1 MFSLTNFETMK
12 IAFTGAHL
20 VGKTSLA
27 EKLYESLSG
36 SVFVPE
42 PYAELEEQG
51 HLFSET
57 PNLEDLSIQ
66 LEHAIEQV
74 EMDELDV
81 LFDRSPLDLL
91 AYIHVIGGAEAS
103 RNFYLKVKEAM
114 EEIDLLVFV
123 PVETPD
129 RMDCPETEFPKLR
142 KQVNELLEE
151 WINAFD
157 LETITVKGDIAERE
171 KQVIRIFLEL
181 NENLD

>member
-1 MFSLTNFETMK
+1 MK
-12 IAFTGAHL
+12 IAYTGAHC

-27 EKLYESLSG
+27 EKLHSLLKEFI
-36 SVFVPE
+36 FVPE
-42 PYAELEEQG
+42 PSVELEEQG

-57 PNLEDLSIQ
+57 PNLEDLTVQ
-66 LEHAIEQV
+66 LEYALERIEV
-74 EMDELDV
+74 DEPEV
-81 LFDRSPLDLL
+81 IFDRCPLDLL

-114 EEIDLLVFV
+114 DEIDLLVFV

-129 RMDCPETEFPKLR
+129 LIDCPESEFPKLR

-151 WINAFD
+151 WIEAFD
-157 LETITVKGDIAERE
+157 LETITVKGTLAERE

-181 NENLD
+181 KENLE

>member
-1 MFSLTNFETMK
+1 MK

-27 EKLYESLSG
+27 EKLYESLSD

-42 PYAELEEQG
+42 PYVELEEKG

-57 PNLEDLSIQ
+57 PNLEDLTAQ
-66 LEHAIEQV
+66 LEYALERIEI
-74 EMDELDV
+74 DEPDV
-81 LFDRSPLDLL
+81 IFDRCPLDLL
-91 AYIHVIGGAEAS
+91 AYMHIIGGAEAS
-103 RNFYLKVKEAM
+103 RSFYLKVKETM
-114 EEIDLLVFV
+114 DEIDLLVFV

-151 WINAFD
+151 WIDAFD
-157 LETITVKGDIAERE
+157 LETITVKGDLAERE